1 MKKIVIILI
10 ALVAMQVTA
19 QEKKRD
25 HQRDGQRA
33 QMEAMKD
40 LSPEEIATLQ
50 TKKMTLHLDLNES
63 QQKKVESL
71 FLEEAK
77 LRKAK
82 MEERKAMKESGEKKQ
97 FTPQRGATGAMLS
110 IGYDDINLERCL
122 SISYGQPIDA
132 NPAILITGC
141 YKTSEGRYG
150 KFHVT
155 DWDLA
160 GNLTI
165 EWVTWDYR

>member
-1 MKKIVIILI
+1 MKKIAIILI
-10 ALVAMQVTA
+10 ALVTMQVSA

-50 TKKMTLHLDLNES
+50 TKKMTLHLDLNEA
-63 QQKKVESL
+63 QQKKMESF

-77 LRKAK
+77 FRKAK

-97 FTPQRGATGAMLS
+97 FSKEDKYKMMNERLDHQIEVKQKMKSILNDEQFEKWELS
-110 IGYDDINLERCL
+110 QGNMEHRR
-122 SISYGQPIDA
+122 
-132 NPAILITGC
+132 
-141 YKTSEGRYG
+141 EGPD
-150 KFHVT
+150 KMKK
-155 DWDLA
+155 
-160 GNLTI
+160 NKMNK
-165 EWVTWDYR
+165 EKSKQ

>member
-82 MEERKAMKESGEKKQ
+82 IEEHKAMKESGEKKQ
-97 FTPQRGATGAMLS
+97 FTKEDKFKMMNERIDHQIEMKQKMKSILNDEQFEKWELS
-110 IGYDDINLERCL
+110 QGNMEHRR
-122 SISYGQPIDA
+122 
-132 NPAILITGC
+132 
-141 YKTSEGRYG
+141 EGPD
-150 KFHVT
+150 KMKK
-155 DWDLA
+155 
-160 GNLTI
+160 NKMNK
-165 EWVTWDYR
+165 EKSKQ

>member
-1 MKKIVIILI
+1 MKKIVIILF
-10 ALVAMQVTA
+10 ALVALQVTA

-50 TKKMTLHLDLNES
+50 TKKMTLHLDLNET
-63 QQKKVESL
+63 QQKKVETL

-82 MEERKAMKESGEKKQ
+82 MEERKAIKESGERKTITKEDKYKMMNERLDRQIEMKQKMKSILNDEQFEKWEIAQGNMEQRRGGPEKMKKNKMNKEKSKQ
-97 FTPQRGATGAMLS
+97 
-110 IGYDDINLERCL
+110 
-122 SISYGQPIDA
+122 
-132 NPAILITGC
+132 
-141 YKTSEGRYG
+141 
-150 KFHVT
+150 
-155 DWDLA
+155 
-160 GNLTI
+160 
-165 EWVTWDYR
+165 